1 MRADAVRNR
10 DRILRA
16 TVDLVLELGPTV
28 PMEAIA
34 RRARVG
40 VATVYRHFPDRASL
54 LTHVQLECLRA
65 AADEAEAALAEESD
79 AFAALARY
87 MHKAVDLRVSAVM
100 PMLNDRVQFDD
111 ELLAA
116 RSRGRAAIDSLVDRA
131 HREGALRPEVTTG
144 DIALLIIRIS
154 RPVPGVPATENL
166 ELSHRHLEILLNG
179 FLNVLGDHP
188 LPGPTI
194 TVDELATTTDAS
206 PEPTART

>member
-16 TVDLVLELGPTV
+16 TVDLVLEQGPSAG
-28 PMEAIA
+28 MEAIA
-34 RRARVG
+34 RRAGVG

-54 LTHVQLECLRA
+54 LAQVQLECLRS
-65 AADEAEAALAEESD
+65 AADEAEAALAEEHD

-87 MHKAVDLRVSAVM
+87 MHNAVELRISAVM
-100 PMLNDRVQFDD
+100 PLLNERVHADE

-116 RSRGRAAIDSLVDRA
+116 RRRGRSAIDSLVGRA

-144 DIALLIIRIS
+144 DISMLIIRVS
-154 RPVPGVPATENL
+154 RPVPGITATENL

-179 FLNVLGDHP
+179 FLNVLGDQP

-194 TVDELATTTDAS
+194 SIDELARS
-206 PEPTART
+206 PIRNQ

>member
-1 MRADAVRNR
+1 MRADAVRNH

-16 TVDLVLELGPTV
+16 TVDLVLEQGPSTG
-28 PMEAIA
+28 MEAIA
-34 RRARVG
+34 RRAGVG

-54 LTHVQLECLRA
+54 LTQVQLECLTA
-65 AADEAEAALAEESD
+65 AADEAEAALTEERD

-87 MHKAVDLRVSAVM
+87 MHKAVELRVSAVM
-100 PMLNDRVQFDD
+100 PLLNERVIADE

-116 RSRGRAAIDSLVDRA
+116 RRRGRAAIDSLVDRA

-144 DIALLIIRIS
+144 DISMLIIRVS
-154 RPVPGVPATENL
+154 RPVPGITATENL

-179 FLNVLGDHP
+179 FLNVLGDQP

-194 TVDELATTTDAS
+194 SIDQLATS
-206 PEPTART
+206 PARNQ

>member
-16 TVDLVLELGPTV
+16 TVDLVLEQGPSAG
-28 PMEAIA
+28 MEAIA
-34 RRARVG
+34 RRAGVG

-54 LTHVQLECLRA
+54 LAQVQLECLTS
-65 AADEAEAALAEESD
+65 AADEAEAALAEERD

-87 MHKAVDLRVSAVM
+87 MHKAVELRISAVM
-100 PMLNDRVQFDD
+100 PLLNERVHADE

-116 RSRGRAAIDSLVDRA
+116 RRRGRSAIDSLVGRA

-144 DIALLIIRIS
+144 DISMLIIRVS
-154 RPVPGVPATENL
+154 RPVPGITATENL

-179 FLNVLGDHP
+179 FLNVLGDQP

-194 TVDELATTTDAS
+194 SIDQLTTS
-206 PEPTART
+206 PNGNQ

>member
-1 MRADAVRNR
+1 MRADAVRNH

-16 TVDLVLELGPTV
+16 TVDLVLEQGPSTG
-28 PMEAIA
+28 MEAIA
-34 RRARVG
+34 RRAGVG

-54 LTHVQLECLRA
+54 LTQVQLECLTA
-65 AADEAEAALAEESD
+65 AADEAEAALTEERD

-87 MHKAVDLRVSAVM
+87 MHRAVELRVSAVM
-100 PMLNDRVQFDD
+100 PLLNERVIADE

-116 RSRGRAAIDSLVDRA
+116 RRRGRAAIDSLVDRA

-144 DIALLIIRIS
+144 DISMLIIRVS
-154 RPVPGVPATENL
+154 RPVPGITATENL

-179 FLNVLGDHP
+179 FLNVLGDQP

-194 TVDELATTTDAS
+194 SIDQLATS
-206 PEPTART
+206 PARNQ

>member
-16 TVDLVLELGPTV
+16 TVDLVLEQGPSAG
-28 PMEAIA
+28 MEAIA
-34 RRARVG
+34 RRAGVG

-54 LTHVQLECLRA
+54 LAQVQLECLRS
-65 AADEAEAALAEESD
+65 AADEAEAALAEEHD

-87 MHKAVDLRVSAVM
+87 MHKAVELRISAVM
-100 PMLNDRVQFDD
+100 PMLNERVHADE

-116 RSRGRAAIDSLVDRA
+116 RRRGRSAIDSLVGRA

-144 DIALLIIRIS
+144 DISMLIIRVS
-154 RPVPGVPATENL
+154 RPVPGITATENL

-179 FLNVLGDHP
+179 FLNVLGDQP

-194 TVDELATTTDAS
+194 SIDQLSTGSS
-206 PEPTART
+206 PTQ

>member
-16 TVDLVLELGPTV
+16 TVDLVLEQGPTV

-40 VATVYRHFPDRASL
+40 VATVYRHFPDRSSL

-65 AADEAEAALAEESD
+65 AADQAEAALAEERD

-111 ELLAA
+111 ELIAA
-116 RSRGRAAIDSLVDRA
+116 RSRGRAAID
-131 HREGALRPEVTTG
+131 
-144 DIALLIIRIS
+144 
-154 RPVPGVPATENL
+154 
-166 ELSHRHLEILLNG
+166 
-179 FLNVLGDHP
+179 
-188 LPGPTI
+188 
-194 TVDELATTTDAS
+194 
-206 PEPTART
+206 